1 MTIILKQFVLGPLE
15 DNNFLLIDEDSKEA
29 VLIDCTSKCQEIDD
43 TLEEYGAKLKYILL
57 THGHFDHVLGVNDFK
72 KKHNDCQILIHKND
86 QTLLDTIKD
95 FARNF
100 TYEELEVQ
108 KIDGYV
114 EENQVI
120 KFGNNEI
127 KVIHTPGHTQGG
139 VSYLLNDKVFTGD
152 TLFYNSV
159 GRTDLPGGSFHQ
171 LKQSI
176 EEKLFTLNPNTTV
189 YPGHGSNSTIE
200 YEKNNNKFL

>member
-15 DNNFLLIDEDSKEA
+15 DNNFLLIDEESKEA
-29 VLIDCTSKCQEIDD
+29 VLIDCTSKCQEIDE

-72 KKHNDCQILIHKND
+72 KKYPDCQILMHKND
-86 QTLLDTIKD
+86 QLLLDTIKD

-108 KIDGYV
+108 KIDGYI
-114 EENQVI
+114 EENQTI

-139 VSYLLNDKVFTGD
+139 VSFLLNDKVFTGD